1 MKMRV
6 EAQDFTPTPEG
17 MYAEV
22 SALYQALLEAKGKY
36 STVTIMRYA
45 SNALDLRYLVSV
57 VLDPSSPDTIF
68 TSEENVYIEGRV
80 DEFVDKEILFLLTF
94 PTLNTNYDDKLYNFM
109 FKFDVQNNIIKPLSH
124 KYWNKDLTPSELL
137 LGVEEVLQEEIQ
149 RDFNDNTDPK
159 VKEILLEKDS
169 NFVNDCGIEP
179 MTKEITNWWI
189 QNLYSTLRLQKPTG
203 VQISLWET
211 LFSGFEFEK
220 EPQYIKTALWNI
232 LKEDM
237 ERYLPGIISGVLK
250 DNPTIIDI
258 GNPLISFKAII
269 KDVLEPLASTE
280 YVFDETNYNRTVF
293 YKRIPDEFKPKEPKY
308 YVHIMNKV
316 VKDPVRYVQEFMQ
329 LTGEVA
335 ASDLVDAFYKT
346 HKNTLA
352 VVLYGLAN
360 AEFPHD
366 VYSHINEETGL
377 RELGQQRGEDRTE
390 AWIIPANAT
399 LVGVITD
406 IPGFQEKLQEAKI
419 PLYDVDITSLQ
430 PEKTEGVWF
439 DKADRILKI
448 RNRMEEL
455 IPLLKNW
462 ENQLNIMWSP
472 HPDNKENHEKWLA
485 SIRDAAEAGRRELA
499 ELEEEL
505 SLYVD
510 DPQFYQLEDI
520 SKQFGLEFY
529 GKKLRVEAVK
539 VPNIR
544 INSYDQ
550 TVDTI
555 KEMISQRDDLRR
567 PKYRGNPNPY
577 AGHCYIASEALY
589 YLLGGK
595 EAGWHPMFIRHE
607 DEPHWFLKND
617 NGDIIDPTAEQF
629 ETPVP
634 YEEAV
639 GKGFL
644 TNYPSARAQQLL
656 DEMTGA

>member
-1 MKMRV
+1 MRV

-17 MYAEV
+17 MYAET
-22 SALYQALLEAKGKY
+22 SALYQSLREAKGKY

-57 VLDPSSPDTIF
+57 VLDPGSPDTIF
-68 TSEENVYIEGRV
+68 TSEENVNIGGMIGDMVIDGALSEKIMFYV
-80 DEFVDKEILFLLTF
+80 QF
-94 PTLNTNYDDKLYNFM
+94 PTLNQNFDVGSYNFTFM
-109 FKFDVQNNIIKPLSH
+109 FDAQNNIIKPLSH
-124 KYWNKDLTPSELL
+124 KYWNKDLTPSEFL
-137 LGVEEVLQEEIQ
+137 LGVEEVLQKEIQ
-149 RDFNDNTDPK
+149 SDFDDNTDPK

-169 NFVNDCGIEP
+169 NFVNDCGIVP
-179 MTKEITNWWI
+179 MTKEVTRWWV
-189 QNLYSTLRLQKPTG
+189 QNLYYTLRLQKPTG

-280 YVFDETNYNRTVF
+280 YVFDETNYNRTVLH
-293 YKRIPDEFKPKEPKY
+293 KRIPDEFKPKESKY
-308 YVHIMNKV
+308 YIHIMNEV
-316 VKDPVRYVQEFMQ
+316 VKDPVRYVKEFMQ

-335 ASDLVDAFYKT
+335 ASDLVDEFYKT

-366 VYSHINEETGL
+366 VYSYINEETGL
-377 RELGQQRGEDRTE
+377 RELGQQRGEERTE

-399 LVGVITD
+399 LIGVITD

-430 PEKTEGVWF
+430 PEKTEGVWWDYS
-439 DKADRILKI
+439 DKINELHAREQELLWDIQRTRDDLSYAKAHMGPPYGGTEGVFVLEKQLEQYNIALQNI
-448 RNRMEEL
+448 R
-455 IPLLKNW
+455 
-462 ENQLNIMWSP
+462 
-472 HPDNKENHEKWLA
+472 
-485 SIRDAAEAGRRELA
+485 
-499 ELEEEL
+499 EEL
-505 SLYVD
+505 SVLKD
-510 DPQFYQLEDI
+510 NPQEYQQMEDI

-529 GKKLRVEAVK
+529 GKKRVCT
-539 VPNIR
+539 NIR
-544 INSYDQ
+544 VCSYDQ